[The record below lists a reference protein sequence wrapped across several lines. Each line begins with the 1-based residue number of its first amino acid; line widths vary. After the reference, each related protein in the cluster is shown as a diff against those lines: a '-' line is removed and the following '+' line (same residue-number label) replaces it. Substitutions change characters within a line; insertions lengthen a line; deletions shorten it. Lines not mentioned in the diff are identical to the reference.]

1 MGRDAAKESYIFDS
15 YQRLIKLGYRPFS
28 LEYLHGCLGAP
39 HPSPTDP
46 MPPRTRLL
54 PPPPLPEA
62 SAPASS
68 DAAPAPSV
76 DAVSTSYLRTL
87 VGYNAR
93 RASLAIVE
101 VFMQRMAV
109 YGLKVVDFS
118 VLSLV
123 AHNPGVTSRQLCATL
138 NVLPPNMVGLIAAL
152 EQRGLIERRPHPND
166 GRAMGVHLTEAGAT
180 LTAQAEQTAA
190 QLEVDATARLTAT
203 ERKTLIRL
211 LQKVYD

>member
-1 MGRDAAKESYIFDS
+1 MVR
-15 YQRLIKLGYRPFS
+15 
-28 LEYLHGCLGAP
+28 
-39 HPSPTDP
+39 
-46 MPPRTRLL
+46 RTRLL
-54 PPPPLPEA
+54 PPLPSREETHHT
-62 SAPASS
+62 PT
-68 DAAPAPSV
+68 DVDLAPSV
-76 DAVSTSYLRTL
+76 DSVSTHYLRTL

-166 GRAMGVHLTEAGAT
+166 GRAMGVHLTLAGAD
-180 LTAQAEQTAA
+180 LTVQAETTAA
-190 QLEVDATARLTAT
+190 QLEQDATARLTAT